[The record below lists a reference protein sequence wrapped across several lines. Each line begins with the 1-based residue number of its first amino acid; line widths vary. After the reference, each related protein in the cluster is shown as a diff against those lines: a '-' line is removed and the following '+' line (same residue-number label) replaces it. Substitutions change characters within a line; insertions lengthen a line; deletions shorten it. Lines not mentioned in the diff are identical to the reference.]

1 VNILK
6 LFKFLLITL
15 LASMVISLAALSARE
30 IPDLT
35 GPVVDQ
41 ANLLSEQAR
50 GAISSA
56 LFTLNQ
62 ENGIQFQ
69 VLIVPTLEE
78 ESIEGFSIKVVDKW
92 KIGKKGE
99 DKSALFL
106 ISVKEHKMRIEVG
119 RGLEGELT
127 DLKTRHII
135 DEVKPLFKNQD
146 YNNGVALGLSLMA
159 KTAGVELKF
168 QGGNVRPRHQRK
180 ASSSLILFILVGLI
194 MFFQFFFP
202 GNRGGR
208 GGGYYGGGGGFG
220 GGGFGGGSGG
230 GGGWSGGGGG
240 FSGGGSSG
248 DW

>member
-1 VNILK
+1 MKK
-6 LFKFLLITL
+6 LLLILFFTF
-15 LASMVISLAALSARE
+15 SLANLVARE
-30 IPDLT
+30 VPSLT
-35 GPVVDQ
+35 GPVVDE
-41 ANLLSEQAR
+41 ASLLSEVGR
-50 GAISSA
+50 GAITSA

-62 ENGIQFQ
+62 ESGIQFQ
-69 VLIVPTLEE
+69 VLIVPTLDE

-106 ISVKEHKMRIEVG
+106 IAVKERKMRIEVG
-119 RGLEGELT
+119 RGLEGDLT
-127 DLKTRHII
+127 DLKSRHII

-159 KTAGVELKF
+159 KTVGAELKF
-168 QGGNVRPRHQRK
+168 QGQQVRPRHKRHVG
-180 ASSSLILFILVGLI
+180 SSLILFILIGLI
-194 MFFQFFFP
+194 LFFQFFFP
-202 GNRGGR
+202 NSRGGR
-208 GGGYYGGGGGFG
+208 GGFYGGGYG
-220 GGGFGGGSGG
+220 GGGFGGGSSG